1 MCSLGR
7 AVAELSLWP
16 KRYEPA
22 LSATG
27 GLVVESREMLK
38 DGARCEAI
46 VKLGRRANTG
56 QDRRNLYAVV
66 LKRRPGV

>member
-1 MCSLGR
+1 MAR
-7 AVAELSLWP
+7 AVAELSLRP
-16 KRYEPA
+16 KRYDPA

-38 DGARCEAI
+38 DGVRSEAI

-66 LKRRPGV
+66 LKRRLGV